1 MGFVLIA
8 TAVVKAL
15 QGAIKIVHAFR
26 TEVYDIPVSSGHGHG
41 FWDFYSYSSV
51 ESFAVRMSD
60 ANKYVSKMIARV
72 TKDLSSSMEK
82 YRTEIIED
90 MTENLNFETYQFE
103 QCEGSVNQISYSGNE
118 GKLNFYVY
126 TFTPGVSKRNNIEI
140 LKTEQMYCKIEMRI
154 AQDWILINHIKSS
167 FSKTTNS
174 LELQYLPTAI
184 DSAKVVEAVSI
195 AFAPAVLGLMKVPT
209 KFLELLKASIKQKVE
224 DPYSGISKETYEQSE
239 KLFDDMI
246 NRQKEKDELYQEGV
260 KEIGEA
266 ASSLKLDKK

>member
-41 FWDFYSYSSV
+41 FWDFYSYSETTKISV
-51 ESFAVRMSD
+51 KMTQADKFLAKMVNTLTATLSDSMKKCKDEILDELKEVTEFES
-60 ANKYVSKMIARV
+60 
-72 TKDLSSSMEK
+72 
-82 YRTEIIED
+82 
-90 MTENLNFETYQFE
+90 YQFDE
-103 QCEGSVNQISYSGNE
+103 CEGSINQISYSANE

-140 LKTEQMYCKIEMRI
+140 LKTEQMYCQIEMRI

-167 FSKTTNS
+167 FSKTINS

-266 ASSLKLDKK
+266 ASSL

>member
-41 FWDFYSYSSV
+41 FWDFYSYSETTKISV
-51 ESFAVRMSD
+51 KMTQADKFLAKMVNTLTATLSDSMKKCKDEILDELKEVTEFES
-60 ANKYVSKMIARV
+60 
-72 TKDLSSSMEK
+72 
-82 YRTEIIED
+82 
-90 MTENLNFETYQFE
+90 YQFDE
-103 QCEGSVNQISYSGNE
+103 CEGSINQISYSANE